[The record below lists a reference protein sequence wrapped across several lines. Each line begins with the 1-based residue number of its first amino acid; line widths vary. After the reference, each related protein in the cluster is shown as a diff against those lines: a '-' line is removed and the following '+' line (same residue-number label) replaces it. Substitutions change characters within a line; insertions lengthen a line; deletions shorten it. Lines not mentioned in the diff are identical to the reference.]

1 MGQPVTFRLHFGANQ
16 VPLALVKHGG
26 EPTSDLV
33 GRTNL
38 PLLELASEEAVS
50 YHLTKWQW
58 AGSTWDSKWT
68 RLTDIFVVG
77 GPVMKWN
84 RPWKNPL
91 LPSNE
96 MTASKP
102 GPHEMWIHSG
112 DNQHCSWINPWT
124 NPNATNETAAG
135 LVHLRA
141 SSPLAAHHEGWMVSG
156 FLLGSS
162 SLTNHGG

>member
-1 MGQPVTFRLHFGANQ
+1 
-16 VPLALVKHGG
+16 
-26 EPTSDLV
+26 V

-91 LPSNE
+91 
-96 MTASKP
+96 MKWQQASP
-102 GPHEMWIHSG
+102 VHMRCESIVGT
-112 DNQHCSWINPWT
+112 T
-124 NPNATNETAAG
+124 N
-135 LVHLRA
+135 
-141 SSPLAAHHEGWMVSG
+141 AAHELRPGRIQMPPTKQQQDWSTWEPVAH
-156 FLLGSS
+156 
-162 SLTNHGG
+162 